1 MILDESKSICEKHQK
16 IIVSEEN
23 KRKHVAN
30 NDDGNLVRHFRID
43 GGIVPASSSVLRCDY
58 LVINLEKKNAY
69 PIELKG
75 TDVKH
80 AVDQIR
86 STITYLGSE
95 LSLYTILPRIIYNS
109 NTHGVRDSKVR
120 SLKND
125 YPGCVIKT
133 NTYEEKI

>member
-1 MILDESKSICEKHQK
+1 MLLDDSKSICEERQK

-23 KRKHVAN
+23 SRKYTAYNV
-30 NDDGNLVRHFRID
+30 DKNLVRHFKID
-43 GGIVPASSSVLRCDY
+43 GGIVPTSSSMPRCDY

-86 STITYLGSE
+86 STITYLGGE
-95 LSLYTILPRIIYNS
+95 LNSYTILPRIIYKS
-109 NTHGVRDSKVR
+109 NTHGIRDSKVR
-120 SLKND
+120 SFIMD
-125 YPGCVIKT
+125 YKRCVLKT

>member
-23 KRKHVAN
+23 KRKHIAN
-30 NDDGNLVRHFRID
+30 NDDENLVHQFKID
-43 GGIVPASSSVLRCDY
+43 GGIVPASSSMSRCDY

-86 STITYLGSE
+86 STITYLGSD
-95 LSLYTILPRIIYNS
+95 LSSYTILPRIIYKP
-109 NTHGVRDSKVR
+109 NTHGIRDSKVR
-120 SLKND
+120 SFIMD
-125 YPGCVIKT
+125 YPRCVLKT

>member
-30 NDDGNLVRHFRID
+30 NDDENLVHQFKID
-43 GGIVPASSSVLRCDY
+43 GGIVPASSSMSRCDY

-95 LSLYTILPRIIYNS
+95 LSSYTILPRIIYKP
-109 NTHGVRDSKVR
+109 NTHGIRDSKVR
-120 SLKND
+120 SFIMD
-125 YPGCVIKT
+125 YPRCVLKT

>member
-23 KRKHVAN
+23 KRKHIAN
-30 NDDGNLVRHFRID
+30 NDGGNLVHHFKID
-43 GGIVPASSSVLRCDY
+43 GGIVPASSSMSRCDY

-86 STITYLGSE
+86 STITYLGGE
-95 LSLYTILPRIIYNS
+95 LSSYTILPRIIYNS
-109 NTHGVRDSKVR
+109 TTHDVRDSKVR
-120 SLKND
+120 SFKKD
-125 YPGCVIKT
+125 YPRCVLKT

>member
-1 MILDESKSICEKHQK
+1 MKLDKSKSICTKRQRT
-16 IIVSEEN
+16 IVSEEN

-43 GGIVPASSSVLRCDY
+43 GGIVPASSSMSRCDY
-58 LVINLEKKNAY
+58 LVINLEKNNAY

-95 LSLYTILPRIIYNS
+95 LSSYTILPRIIYNS

>member
-23 KRKHVAN
+23 KRKHIAN
-30 NDDGNLVRHFRID
+30 NDDENLVHQFKID
-43 GGIVPASSSVLRCDY
+43 GGIVPASSSMSRCDY

-95 LSLYTILPRIIYNS
+95 LSSYTILPRIIYKP
-109 NTHGVRDSKVR
+109 NTHGIRDSKVR
-120 SLKND
+120 SFIMD
-125 YPGCVIKT
+125 YPRCVLKT

>member
-23 KRKHVAN
+23 KRKHIAN
-30 NDDGNLVRHFRID
+30 NDDENLVHQFKID
-43 GGIVPASSSVLRCDY
+43 GGIVPASSAMPRCDY

-86 STITYLGSE
+86 STITYLGGE
-95 LSLYTILPRIIYNS
+95 LSSYTILPRIIYNS
-109 NTHGVRDSKVR
+109 NTHDVRDSKVR
-120 SLKND
+120 SFKKD
-125 YPGCVIKT
+125 YPRCVLKT